1 MRRRRVLICALSEGR
16 WQLAAEQMDLSGFAD
31 IHPKPGNAREIRQSS
46 IGDKPKK
53 ALVKLE
59 IGGKAGCV
67 PVDPYPMVVNLDNV
81 YRHVLTLPVSICE
94 LGVCAD
100 TK

>member
-16 WQLAAEQMDLSGFAD
+16 WLLAAEQMDLSGFAD
-31 IHPKPGNAREIRQSS
+31 IDPKPGDAREIPPSW

-53 ALVKLE
+53 ALVKIE
-59 IGGKAGCV
+59 IGGKTGCV
-67 PVDPYPMVVNLDNV
+67 PVDPYPMVVNLDKV

-94 LGVCAD
+94 LDVLAD
-100 TK
+100 AK